1 VLVVDDSTVVR
12 RLVTTALEED
22 SRLHVV
28 GTAANGRLA
37 LAKIEQ
43 LQPDVVT
50 LDLEMPVMD
59 GMEVLRVLR
68 RTRPDLPVVVFSTL
82 TERGGTATLD
92 ALAAGASD
100 YVTKPT
106 SVRNLEEAVRAVRDQ
121 LAPKVISLHEA
132 RLAKQGR
139 TPRRVG
145 DLTGVLPAV
154 PRRRPQRTGGVE
166 ILAIGSSTGGP
177 EALAALIPALPAD
190 FAAPVVI
197 VQHMP
202 RLFTRLLAQ
211 RLDRL
216 SA

>member
-1 VLVVDDSTVVR
+1 
-12 RLVTTALEED
+12 
-22 SRLHVV
+22 
-28 GTAANGRLA
+28 
-37 LAKIEQ
+37 
-43 LQPDVVT
+43 VVT

-145 DLTGVLPAV
+145 DLTGVLPLSHAAA
-154 PRRRPQRTGGVE
+154 PSAPAASRSSPSAPPPAGRRRW
-166 ILAIGSSTGGP
+166 
-177 EALAALIPALPAD
+177 
-190 FAAPVVI
+190 
-197 VQHMP
+197 P
-202 RLFTRLLAQ
+202 R
-211 RLDRL
+211 
-216 SA
+216 